1 VILFSIGRS
10 LNAVFGKGAT
20 VSDADY
26 NGWGDSPD
34 RERLVYERVSD
45 DVAEVSYKPSEKQ
58 LKAVPRDRP
67 ILQVPL
73 ARFDAS
79 DGSITIIPRRTRP
92 SMSMLGRKY
101 PWLENIKIDM
111 GRFNFPEDSDQAA
124 GEFFNLPGG
133 FMGDWTWGLGVLKVN
148 QPIIDIFRQSKT
160 INCLHIARS
169 GPSRLD
175 GPRYVIGMS
184 DWWQLVGDMG
194 RITSIHQKEGL
205 SERRIVAH
213 NQLLANSE
221 GFERKQMPTR
231 RNALSE
237 LISRTGP
244 ALSKTDRT
252 SLVSEVGK
260 RSDQIARQ
268 EPKALAALQKTIEL
282 VTLDVLIERFRQM
295 IEDDPVEAVWQE
307 LLQTNQFLLSMVF
320 GFPVVLIRGQG
331 TVAGPALDGRG
342 QKIADFVMAHDQTN
356 NVALVE
362 IKRASAKVVSDRPY
376 RDVPMIAG
384 ELTNTIMQVLDQR
397 AKFVTELPML
407 RHRDRNTNIEAH
419 AVGCVVVIGK
429 MPQEMDQQRA
439 FEIYRASFKDVSVIT
454 FDELLAR
461 LVSLKAFLSPDPP
474 PSNPPAAPPST
485 PPTSPPWSRASADG
499 HHDLF

>member
-1 VILFSIGRS
+1 M
-10 LNAVFGKGAT
+10 NAVFGKGGAA

-124 GEFFNLPGG
+124 GELFNLPSG

-160 INCLHIARS
+160 ISYLHIARS

-175 GPRYVIGMS
+175 GPRYVIGVN

-213 NQLLANSE
+213 NHLLANSE

-231 RNALSE
+231 RNALTE

-268 EPKALAALQKTIEL
+268 EPKALAALQKTIL
-282 VTLDVLIERFRQM
+282 SVNFALDFLAVFTAMSCGQSVAVAVQSGRVQLLIR
-295 IEDDPVEAVWQE
+295 DPVKALSVSLWR
-307 LLQTNQFLLSMVF
+307 NFLSSPLSK
-320 GFPVVLIRGQG
+320 I
-331 TVAGPALDGRG
+331 VASSARRLSNAGRG
-342 QKIADFVMAHDQTN
+342 VTRPVD
-356 NVALVE
+356 AL
-362 IKRASAKVVSDRPY
+362 
-376 RDVPMIAG
+376 
-384 ELTNTIMQVLDQR
+384 
-397 AKFVTELPML
+397 
-407 RHRDRNTNIEAH
+407 
-419 AVGCVVVIGK
+419 C
-429 MPQEMDQQRA
+429 
-439 FEIYRASFKDVSVIT
+439 
-454 FDELLAR
+454 
-461 LVSLKAFLSPDPP
+461 
-474 PSNPPAAPPST
+474 
-485 PPTSPPWSRASADG
+485 
-499 HHDLF
+499 